1 MSAVTKT
8 KTPVKLEASD
18 PTPVLDRLARMINR
32 ADDFVLGF
40 VKCNHPSQQKELR
53 GEFLTRLSGK
63 CVLEVELD
71 KPLVSL
77 LDELTARWDP
87 NSPPDVVCV
96 YGLEKSI
103 NELQEATPVLGRLNN
118 DRDLL
123 RRAVPV
129 PLLIWLPDF
138 ALDFIARGAPD
149 FWAWRS
155 GVYEFATK
163 GALWQRESS
172 TGFVLDAFAISALDL
187 SEKRSEI
194 ARLKGLLR
202 SASNLPQQDKR
213 EKTLV
218 LGLLFQL
225 GLLHSS
231 LSEWSHAKS
240 YYEHGIEIGKE
251 IRDNTAIERC
261 LHELAR
267 LQQIAGDLD
276 GATGLYEQSLNMA
289 RRVDD
294 KISIANSLHNMGVLR
309 QSQGRLAEATQLY
322 QQSLEIKR
330 VLGDKKSIASSFQQL
345 GVIQHELGEL
355 GNAKNLYQQSLDI
368 KEKTG
373 DKGGMAATLHLLGML
388 RQEEG
393 DYPEAQ
399 GLYERSLTIS
409 GILGDKFGQAL
420 TEAQIGVLQQA
431 QGHLRQASQNYLRAW
446 SVFDELGATQ
456 SKLTANK
463 LWAIREQVGKKQ
475 FQGWVT
481 EDYGLRAANICKRLD
496 KALFPLSDLVRQE
509 PAAVC

>member
-1 MSAVTKT
+1 MPTKNKPTT
-8 KTPVKLEASD
+8 KSTEPASD
-18 PTPVLDRLARMINR
+18 AQAVLARLERLIRR
-32 ADDFVLGF
+32 ADAFVLGF
-40 VKCNHPSQQKELR
+40 VKCNHPLQQKELR
-53 GEFLTRLSGK
+53 REFLIRLGDKS
-63 CVLEVELD
+63 VLEVELD

-77 LDELTARWDP
+77 LDELTARWDSG
-87 NSPPDVVCV
+87 NPPDVVCV

-103 NELQEATPVLGRLNN
+103 NKLQEASPVLGRLNN

-123 RRAVPV
+123 RRAVPM

-138 ALDFIARGAPD
+138 ALDLVARGAPD

-155 GVYEFATK
+155 GVYEFATER
-163 GALWQRESS
+163 ALWQREGS
-172 TGFVLDAFAISALDL
+172 TGFILDAFAISALNL
-187 SEKRSEI
+187 SEKREEI
-194 ARLKGLLR
+194 ARLNGLLR
-202 SASNLPQQDKR
+202 SASNLLRQDKR
-213 EKTLV
+213 EKTIV

-240 YYEHGIEIGKE
+240 YYEHGIKIGEE

-267 LQQIAGDLD
+267 LQQIAGNLD
-276 GATGLYEQSLNMA
+276 GATGLYEQSLSIA

-294 KISIANSLHNMGVLR
+294 KISIASSLHNMGVLQ
-309 QSQGRLAEATQLY
+309 QSKGRFEEATQLY
-322 QQSLEIKR
+322 QQSLAIKKA
-330 VLGDKKSIASSFQQL
+330 LGDKKSIASSLQQL
-345 GVIQHELGEL
+345 GVVQHELGEL
-355 GNAKNLYQQSLDI
+355 GNAKNLYQQSLHI

-393 DYPEAQ
+393 DYQEAQ
-399 GLYERSLTIS
+399 GLYEQSLAIS
-409 GILGDKFGQAL
+409 ESLGDKFGQAL

-431 QGHLRQASQNYLRAW
+431 QGHLRQASQNYLRSW

-463 LWAIREQVGKKQ
+463 LRAIREQVGEKQ
-475 FQGWVT
+475 FQVWVT
-481 EDYGLRAANICKRLD
+481 ENCGPQAANICKKLD
-496 KALFPLSDLVRQE
+496 RALSPLADSVRQKS
-509 PAAVC
+509 ATAG